1 MAIIN
6 IPFTFS
12 AGAVIIASQHNSNFS
27 IIYSDYN
34 GNIDNSNIS
43 ASAAIAYSKLNL
55 ALSIV
60 NADISTSAGIVDTK
74 LATISTAGKV
84 SGAAL
89 TSLSSTPSGA
99 GVMPAANVFPAGM
112 IVLWSGTIATIPSG
126 WVLCNGSNST
136 PDLRNLF
143 VVCADAD
150 AGGVAKSTI
159 TGAALQSGGSVTIST
174 NNLPA
179 HTHNANVY
187 TSDTGSGATA
197 AQASTNVAV
206 GDLVA
211 TSSTG
216 SGTAYTQPFYAL
228 AYIMKT

>member
-1 MAIIN
+1 MGLITKQYT
-6 IPFTFS
+6 FTV
-12 AGAVIIASQHNSNFS
+12 GATIIASEHNANFDTVYNCVNGDISNA
-27 IIYSDYN
+27 
-34 GNIDNSNIS
+34 NIS
-43 ASAAIAYSKLNL
+43 ASAGIA
-55 ALSIV
+55 
-60 NADISTSAGIVDTK
+60 DTK
-74 LATISTAGKV
+74 LAQLSTAGKV

-150 AGGVAKSTI
+150 SGGVAKSTV
-159 TGAALQSGGSVTIST
+159 TGSALQTST
-174 NNLPA
+174 TGVMPA
-179 HTHNANVY
+179 HTHTYDTPPTPGAGGSGGSY
-187 TSDTGSGATA
+187 SGTPSSSTTGSTGTG
-197 AQASTNVAV
+197 TKVIAV
-206 GDLVA
+206 
-211 TSSTG
+211 
-216 SGTAYTQPFYAL
+216 FYAL